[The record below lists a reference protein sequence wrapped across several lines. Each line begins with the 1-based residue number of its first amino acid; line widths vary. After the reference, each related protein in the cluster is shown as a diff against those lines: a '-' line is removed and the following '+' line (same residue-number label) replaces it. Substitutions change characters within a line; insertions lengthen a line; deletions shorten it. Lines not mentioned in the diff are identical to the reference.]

1 MLQQLFSPTSL
12 KILFKCL
19 LWLLGEHYVN
29 SVWEPRNTFYRKCLM
44 IPLSKHNFLGETLR
58 NWKKTRSV
66 IRRQLQIHT
75 SNFKTAQKD
84 KAKGLLIFKQPFI
97 YQGCLLHFFYY
108 FFYFPNWKRFQ
119 ALSPLNLYD
128 IHVLFNTAM
137 RSSRGE
143 LHVVQ
148 HLSSSQPSQGHAD
161 TRGQADLTSSPA
173 RCSAP
178 PRYDIMAV
186 LRVYLRHKLPQEAFC
201 QNFNIKV
208 VTASIVNSFV
218 YLGDKGSWARS

>member
-1 MLQQLFSPTSL
+1 MTSVHCQGNDDGSCVSHQNFQIGYMQCEVFWYCSIYRYINMLQQLFSPTSL

-84 KAKGLLIFKQPFI
+84 KAKGLLIFQTALYIPGLPAAFFLLFFLFSKLKEISSLVSIKFI
-97 YQGCLLHFFYY
+97 WHPC
-108 FFYFPNWKRFQ
+108 
-119 ALSPLNLYD
+119 AL
-128 IHVLFNTAM
+128 
-137 RSSRGE
+137 
-143 LHVVQ
+143 
-148 HLSSSQPSQGHAD
+148 
-161 TRGQADLTSSPA
+161 
-173 RCSAP
+173 
-178 PRYDIMAV
+178 
-186 LRVYLRHKLPQEAFC
+186 
-201 QNFNIKV
+201 
-208 VTASIVNSFV
+208 
-218 YLGDKGSWARS
+218 